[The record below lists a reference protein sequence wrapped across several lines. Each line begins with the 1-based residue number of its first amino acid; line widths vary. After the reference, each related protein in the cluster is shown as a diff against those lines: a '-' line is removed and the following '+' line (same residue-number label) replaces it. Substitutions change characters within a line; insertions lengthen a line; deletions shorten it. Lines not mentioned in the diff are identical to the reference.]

1 MNYLAYI
8 LRFVDARKQ
17 LKEWLI
23 TILAIGLVSM
33 LAYRWTFYPESNLAP
48 MIIAIIVAGLTL
60 WRPIIGLC
68 IYLVAYP
75 LVPASGSVDIIK
87 TGILALTLLLLFIW
101 WYQNIRAGFRPW
113 LKPEYRW
120 LFILFLFLC
129 FSPLLGLKYS
139 FSVMDWARDIAPMLN
154 LLMIP
159 VLAERL
165 NNPRYRWLL
174 YLVFLPIAAGL
185 MRDILLL
192 MAGYGLAE
200 LGPLLFFP
208 IRMST
213 FHPGM
218 VFGLGLV
225 LFIQKA
231 PRRWLWLA
239 FSIMGAGVTFLTQ
252 TRTVWLS
259 LAFMVGLLLVFF
271 THHRRKAVMLI
282 LVILA
287 FMGLLMFRGGGASSY
302 GEKQSSR
309 YQQFLGYRA
318 DPSVK
323 SRFDE
328 LYQTTDLFKTSPI
341 FGVGFGYQYHFW
353 RHWVNAY
360 KGAGYFDTN
369 FTHNDIT
376 NIAAK
381 GGLLGLFLF
390 GMMLYGLLKQLGRRR
405 DILKEPV
412 EQAIAVV
419 GIVAIY
425 QSLFVGLSTPV
436 YQTREAIFLLSV
448 IIAMG
453 LGYKRVEEN
462 ER

>member
-1 MNYLAYI
+1 LNYLANI
-8 LRFVDARKQ
+8 LRNIVASKL

-23 TILAIGLVSM
+23 TVLAIGLFSM
-33 LAYRWTFYPESNLAP
+33 LAYRWAFYPGSNLTP
-48 MIIAIIVAGLTL
+48 MIIAIIIAVLTL

-87 TGILALTLLLLFIW
+87 TGILALTVLLLFIW
-101 WYQNIRAGFRPW
+101 WYKNIRAGAKPW
-113 LKPEYRW
+113 LRPEYRW
-120 LFILFLFLC
+120 LFILFLYLC
-129 FSPLLGLKYS
+129 FSPLLGLKYG
-139 FSVMDWARDIAPMLN
+139 FSIMDWARDIAPLLN

-165 NNPRYRWLL
+165 NDPRYRWLL

-185 MRDILLL
+185 MRDIMLLMTGYGFAELVPLLL
-192 MAGYGLAE
+192 
-200 LGPLLFFP
+200 FP

-231 PRRWLWLA
+231 PRRWLWLV
-239 FSIMGAGVTFLTQ
+239 FSLMGAGVTFLTQ

-282 LVILA
+282 VVILA

-302 GEKQSSR
+302 GEQQSIR
-309 YQQFLGYRA
+309 YQQFLGYQT

-328 LYQTTDLFKTSPI
+328 LYQAMVLFKSSPV

-353 RHWVNAY
+353 RHWVSSL
-360 KGAGYFDTN
+360 KGSGYFDTN

-376 NIAAK
+376 NVAAK
-381 GGLLGLFLF
+381 GGMVGVLLF
-390 GMMLYGLLKQLGRRR
+390 GMLLYGFARQLNVRR
-405 DILKEPV
+405 DTIKEPV
-412 EQAIAVV
+412 AQSLAVL
-419 GIVAIY
+419 GIIAIY

-436 YQTREAIFLLSV
+436 YQTREAIFLLAV

-453 LGYKRVEEN
+453 LGYKRDEVN
-462 ER
+462 EQ